1 MGFNPKRASG
11 VKTPLDLA
19 SAIPPAK
26 ARGLVKIYKLFFHV
40 PKTKILALGLFFIP
54 TICWLFF
61 DNYCS
66 PTT

>member
-26 ARGLVKIYKLFFHV
+26 ARGLVKIYKLFF
-40 PKTKILALGLFFIP
+40 TRSLAGG
-54 TICWLFF
+54 
-61 DNYCS
+61 
-66 PTT
+66 